1 MPSQQAVFPV
11 HKSKS
16 DLPKPK
22 KVEDTRHF
30 YMQRIEDPIKVYRVV
45 ALAFAVAIFFGA
57 IIVASQFDRFS
68 TKNPPVKNVPT
79 VPLYK
84 QAASN
89 DEFLAT
95 VALNKQIPKL
105 YDQFKTTTPR
115 FETQE
120 DLTLNSIV
128 SGEYIIAPHEQKN
141 ETRIF
146 KLVEGSVEEVTTIDE
161 LGKIILIGDKLLF
174 VTADKIAAYS
184 FSDPKTPVLVWE
196 KKFED
201 ANIFAASEH
210 EGVLHVATAREPKAN
225 DTCPIIIPLN
235 NSTLSIN
242 CDSIWIPADPVRIDN
257 LTILIDVSLDDG
269 AITPRGSLLT
279 SNFIYITFE
288 KDFHVVASYEANPL
302 ITLVKF
308 ARGDEAS
315 VSPESITQ
323 IQEIVSGESSLTTQY
338 ETLLNI
344 LKEDLGEGQMED
356 AFANFLTAQKLPL
369 YKTYLF
375 TLSSTTGNTVFNSTN
390 GLPLSKSA
398 YQFTDSLALLLT
410 TAGYDTPNQQS
421 QISSFSASLKQVNM
435 LEAIS
440 DSNIRSVTTTPEI
453 LVTTH
458 DKTEEAAKV
467 FERKANTITNTVTIP
482 RTGTDSFVIPISS
495 NSFINFQESSSLT
508 KLTLFTNTEEGLISK
523 SSYDLNESWEE
534 VKAIQA
540 KITLDLLSNVV
551 IIPGKRA
558 LNIINV
564 SENELKTARTL
575 SPVAVESIFLQND
588 TIIIVVGDR
597 IIILD
602 KKQWEILDTFLF
614 SPPPPP
620 VVTQN
625 TSETT
630 SAPVFSGA
638 PGAGHS
644 RYTIGTEVGSFLV
657 DVVSINM
664 AGVRMITDTAADH
677 DCADNCPRISLADYV
692 SRNGGFAGINGTYF
706 CPQDYSS
713 CAGKVNSFDFPV
725 YNTRLA
731 KWINGGNLF
740 WNDRSVLYQ
749 DGGGMRFLRNA
760 NAFGGGLNAGIV
772 NHPGLLENGNVIAE
786 QFPLT
791 DVQRSKGTKGGIG
804 FNGNTVYLVIGRS
817 VTMTEFAHVF
827 KSLGAQFAL
836 NLDGGGSTALWY
848 GGYKVGPGRDLPN
861 AVIFAR

>member
-184 FSDPKTPVLVWE
+184 FS
-196 KKFED
+196 
-201 ANIFAASEH
+201 
-210 EGVLHVATAREPKAN
+210 EPKAN

-323 IQEIVSGESSLTTQY
+323 IQ
-338 ETLLNI
+338 
-344 LKEDLGEGQMED
+344 
-356 AFANFLTAQKLPL
+356 
-369 YKTYLF
+369 
-375 TLSSTTGNTVFNSTN
+375 
-390 GLPLSKSA
+390 
-398 YQFTDSLALLLT
+398 
-410 TAGYDTPNQQS
+410 
-421 QISSFSASLKQVNM
+421 
-435 LEAIS
+435 
-440 DSNIRSVTTTPEI
+440 
-453 LVTTH
+453 
-458 DKTEEAAKV
+458 
-467 FERKANTITNTVTIP
+467 
-482 RTGTDSFVIPISS
+482 
-495 NSFINFQESSSLT
+495 
-508 KLTLFTNTEEGLISK
+508 
-523 SSYDLNESWEE
+523 
-534 VKAIQA
+534 
-540 KITLDLLSNVV
+540 
-551 IIPGKRA
+551 
-558 LNIINV
+558 
-564 SENELKTARTL
+564 
-575 SPVAVESIFLQND
+575 
-588 TIIIVVGDR
+588 
-597 IIILD
+597 
-602 KKQWEILDTFLF
+602 
-614 SPPPPP
+614 
-620 VVTQN
+620 
-625 TSETT
+625 
-630 SAPVFSGA
+630 
-638 PGAGHS
+638 
-644 RYTIGTEVGSFLV
+644 
-657 DVVSINM
+657 
-664 AGVRMITDTAADH
+664 
-677 DCADNCPRISLADYV
+677 
-692 SRNGGFAGINGTYF
+692 
-706 CPQDYSS
+706 
-713 CAGKVNSFDFPV
+713 
-725 YNTRLA
+725 
-731 KWINGGNLF
+731 
-740 WNDRSVLYQ
+740 
-749 DGGGMRFLRNA
+749 
-760 NAFGGGLNAGIV
+760 
-772 NHPGLLENGNVIAE
+772 
-786 QFPLT
+786 
-791 DVQRSKGTKGGIG
+791 
-804 FNGNTVYLVIGRS
+804 
-817 VTMTEFAHVF
+817 
-827 KSLGAQFAL
+827 
-836 NLDGGGSTALWY
+836 
-848 GGYKVGPGRDLPN
+848 
-861 AVIFAR
+861 